1 MRCDGQKIARKKF
14 LCLYWQTYYKVLSMI
29 TSSHKLI
36 SFCVHFLLLD
46 LQELLL
52 QGVVGGG
59 EDGGR
64 QHRVTLLLQHVIHLA
79 VLAAE
84 VEQQTLPLLE
94 HGAAN
99 IILKT

>member
-14 LCLYWQTYYKVLSMI
+14 LCLYWQTYYKVLLMI
-29 TSSHKLI
+29 TFSHKLL
-36 SFCVHFLLLD
+36 SFRVHFLLLD

-59 EDGGR
+59 EDGGG
-64 QHRVTLLLQHVIHLA
+64 QHGVTLLLQHVIYLA

-84 VEQQTLPLLE
+84 VEQQALSLLE
-94 HGAAN
+94 HSAV
-99 IILKT
+99 K

>member
-1 MRCDGQKIARKKF
+1 
-14 LCLYWQTYYKVLSMI
+14 MI

-36 SFCVHFLLLD
+36 SFSVHFLLLD
-46 LQELLL
+46 LQKLLL

-59 EDGGR
+59 EDGGW

-94 HGAAN
+94 HGAAK
-99 IILKT
+99 IIIII

>member
-1 MRCDGQKIARKKF
+1 
-14 LCLYWQTYYKVLSMI
+14 MI
-29 TSSHKLI
+29 TSSHKLL
-36 SFCVHFLLLD
+36 SFRVHFLLLN

-59 EDGGR
+59 EDGGG
-64 QHRVTLLLQHVIHLA
+64 QHGVPLLLQHVIDLA

-94 HGAAN
+94 HGAA
-99 IILKT
+99 IIIMKLLEIFFQTLFRYFS

>member
-1 MRCDGQKIARKKF
+1 MRSDGQSLKEVF
-14 LCLYWQTYYKVLSMI
+14 MFVLANILQSFI
-29 TSSHKLI
+29 DDHTFPRHKLL
-36 SFCVHFLLLD
+36 SFRVHFLLLD

-59 EDGGR
+59 EDGGG
-64 QHRVTLLLQHVIHLA
+64 QHGVPLLLQHVVDLA

-94 HGAAN
+94 HGAAQGQ
-99 IILKT
+99 

>member
-1 MRCDGQKIARKKF
+1 
-14 LCLYWQTYYKVLSMI
+14 MI

-36 SFCVHFLLLD
+36 SFRVHFLLLD

-94 HGAAN
+94 HGAAK
-99 IILKT
+99 IIIIMQRS

>member
-1 MRCDGQKIARKKF
+1 
-14 LCLYWQTYYKVLSMI
+14 MI

-36 SFCVHFLLLD
+36 SFRVHFLLLD

-59 EDGGR
+59 EDGGG
-64 QHRVTLLLQHVIHLA
+64 QHRVSLLFQHVIDLA

-84 VEQQTLPLLE
+84 VEQQALPLLE
-94 HGAAN
+94 YSAA
-99 IILKT
+99 IMQ

>member
-1 MRCDGQKIARKKF
+1 
-14 LCLYWQTYYKVLSMI
+14 MI

-36 SFCVHFLLLD
+36 SFRVHFLLLD

-59 EDGGR
+59 EDGGG
-64 QHRVTLLLQHVIHLA
+64 QHRVPLLLQHVIDLA

-84 VEQQTLPLLE
+84 VEQQALPLLE
-94 HGAAN
+94 HGAAK
-99 IILKT
+99 IIIIT